1 MRYFLFGL
9 CALLLTACSKTAEEP
24 IPLPPHVKIAQP
36 VTREVVEWEEYPGH
50 LEAVEQVEVRARVEG
65 YLDKVCFR
73 AGQKVKAG
81 ELLFVI
87 DQRPFR
93 IRLKQA
99 EAELAAAK
107 ARLELARSNLARVE
121 RLLAKKF
128 IAKEDYDSRRAELLA
143 AEAQVQATQALVDA
157 ARLDLSF
164 TEVRAPIAGIVGREE
179 VTAGNL
185 VKGGGA
191 DATVLTFIVRTDPI
205 YAYFE
210 VDERFALS
218 YANLSSTVQLGLTD
232 EAGFPHMGQV
242 DYASPRLDWSSG
254 TRTLRAVFSNSDGRL
269 KPGLFA
275 RIRLAKSRP
284 YLALLVPDKAVV
296 TNLDQKGVWVMDE
309 NHTVSL
315 RPVTL
320 GPLIDGL
327 RVVRE
332 GLRPGEWIVVEGA
345 QKLKPGIAV
354 LPEENR

>member
-1 MRYFLFGL
+1 M
-9 CALLLTACSKTAEEP
+9 LLLTACSKTAEEP
-24 IPLPPHVKIAQP
+24 VFLPSVKIVQP
-36 VTREVVEWEEYPGH
+36 VTQEVVEWEEYPAH
-50 LEAVEQVEVRARVEG
+50 LEAVAQVEVRARVDG

-73 AGQKVKAG
+73 AGQRVKAG
-81 ELLFVI
+81 DLLFVI

-99 EAELAAAK
+99 EAKLAAAK
-107 ARLELARSNLARVE
+107 ARLELARSNMARVD

-143 AEAQVQATQALVDA
+143 AEAQVQATQALVEA

-164 TEVRAPIAGIVGREE
+164 TEIRAPIAGIVGREE

-205 YAYFE
+205 YAYFD
-210 VDERFALS
+210 VDERLALS
-218 YANLSSTVQLGLTD
+218 YAPLNSTVQLGIAD
-232 EAGFPHMGQV
+232 EEGFPHLGQV
-242 DYASPRLDWSSG
+242 DYASPRLNWSSG
-254 TRTLRAVFSNSDGRL
+254 TRTLRAVFANSDGRL

-275 RIRLAKSRP
+275 RIRLSKSRP

-296 TNLDQKGVWVMDE
+296 TNLGQKGVWVMDE

-315 RPVTL
+315 RPVVL
-320 GPLIDGL
+320 GPLTDGL

-332 GLRPGEWIVVEGA
+332 GLRPGEWIVVEGG

-354 LPEENR
+354 LPEESR